1 MAYVIGIDGG
11 TESVRA
17 FVFDL
22 EGRPKGIGVVTYSTA
37 FPEPAQAEQNPE
49 DWWQAVGEATQ
60 RALQAGAVRADD
72 IDAISVDTTS
82 CSVATFDQQM
92 KPLRP
97 TLIWMDVRAADEA
110 ADVGATGDPALR
122 LNSAG
127 KGPVSAE
134 WMIPKALWI
143 KRHQPAIYEKAHA
156 ICEYQDYLNYRL
168 TGRYVG
174 CLNNVS
180 IRWHWINRE
189 KPLSLLGRLGLE
201 DLVEKWPDEV
211 VAPGDPI
218 AGLTSEAATHL
229 GLKPGTPVIQAGAD
243 GFIAIIGLG
252 VTEPGQLGLIT
263 GSSHLQLAVTDRVF
277 HRPGLWGAYADCV
290 YKGSAVLEG
299 GQTSTGSVIKWF
311 TSNFAAGADY
321 NELDRAA
328 AEIPPGAD
336 GLLALDH
343 FQGNRTPYI
352 DPKSRGALVGLSLA
366 HRPPHIFR
374 AIIEGICFGTEAILR
389 VFQGEDFRISEAV
402 VCGGAVR
409 SPLWLQ
415 IHADVCGIPL
425 TVNELADA
433 TALGSGILA
442 AYGAGHYKSIRQACR
457 AMVHRSSV
465 VEPNEKNHAI
475 YSELFA
481 GYEKLYHAAADV
493 RMAVGGAKAA

>member
-22 EGRPKGIGVVTYSTA
+22 EGRPKGIGVVPYATA

-49 DWWQAVGEATQ
+49 DWWEALGEATQ
-60 RALQAGAVRADD
+60 RALQAAGVGATD

-110 ADVGATGDPALR
+110 ADVGATGDAALR

-143 KRHQPAIYEKAHA
+143 KRHQPAIYERAHA

-180 IRWHWINRE
+180 IRWHWINGQ
-189 KPLSLLGRLGLE
+189 KPLSLLKSLGLD

-218 AGLTSEAATHL
+218 AGLTDAAATHL
-229 GLKPGTPVIQAGAD
+229 GLKPGTSVIQGGAD

-252 VTEPGQLGLIT
+252 VTAPGQLGLIT
-263 GSSHLQLAVTDRVF
+263 GSSHLQLAVTDQVF

-290 YKGSAVLEG
+290 YRGSAVLEG

-311 TSNFAAGADY
+311 TTNFAAGTDY
-321 NELDRAA
+321 QELNQAA
-328 AEIPPGAD
+328 AAIPPGAD
-336 GLLALDH
+336 GVLVLDH

-352 DPKSRGALVGLSLA
+352 DPKSRGAFVGLSLA
-366 HRPPHIFR
+366 HRPPHLFR

-389 VFQGEDFRISEAV
+389 VFQTENFRISEAV

-415 IHADVCGIPL
+415 IHADVSGIPL
-425 TVNELADA
+425 TITELPDA
-433 TALGSGILA
+433 SVLGSGILA
-442 AYGAGHYKSIRQACR
+442 AYGAGHFKSIQEACN

-465 VEPNEKNHAI
+465 IEPNPKNHAI
-475 YSELFA
+475 YTELFA
-481 GYEKLYHAAADV
+481 GYEKLYAATVSV
-493 RMAVGGAKAA
+493 RAALRKS